1 MRLTEIQKTEIKRL
15 RNDGWGYMHIAEM
28 TAVPVGTVRTFCR
41 RNGLTGRADNNSNIR
56 GCLQCGNPVTQNP
69 GRKEKKFCSDVCRTK
84 WWNTH
89 HRQIN
94 KKAIYEFTCLRCRKV
109 FTAYGNNHRRY
120 CSHDC
125 YIADRFGG
133 GQDEN

>member
-15 RNDGWGYMHIAEM
+15 RNDGLGYVRIAEM

-41 RNGLTGRADNNSNIR
+41 RNCLTGRADSNSSVR

-69 GRKEKKFCSDVCRTK
+69 GRKEKKFCSDACRTK
-84 WWNTH
+84 WWNNH
-89 HRQIN
+89 RRQIN
-94 KKAIYEFTCLRCRKV
+94 KKAIYEFTCTRCGKV
-109 FTAYGNNHRRY
+109 FTAYGNNHRKY